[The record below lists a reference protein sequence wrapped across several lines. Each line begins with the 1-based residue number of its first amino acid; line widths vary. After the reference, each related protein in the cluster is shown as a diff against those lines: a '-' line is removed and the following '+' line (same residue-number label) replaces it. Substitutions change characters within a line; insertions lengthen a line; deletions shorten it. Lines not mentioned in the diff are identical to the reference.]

1 MRVTDHPTML
11 RDGSAMGAMSG
22 VSAALLAAAGFT
34 GAPAVTVMGAAVA
47 DLWADLGQR
56 WRIEE
61 QYTKAYPVCRWAQP
75 AVEAV
80 LSLRQAAG
88 DAALRPDQV
97 KRVMVHSFAEAVRL
111 ATRRPATTDEAQYSL
126 PFPVTAA
133 LVHGRLGVAEIDG
146 AGDRKSTR
154 LNSS

>member
-1 MRVTDHPTML
+1 ML
-11 RDGSAMGAMSG
+11 KDGSAMGAMSG

-34 GAPAVTVMGAAVA
+34 GAPAVTVMGEAVA

-88 DAALRPDQV
+88 DAALRQDQV
-97 KRVMVHSFAEAVRL
+97 KRV
-111 ATRRPATTDEAQYSL
+111 
-126 PFPVTAA
+126 
-133 LVHGRLGVAEIDG
+133 I
-146 AGDRKSTR
+146 DRKSTR
-154 LNSS
+154 LNSSH

>member
-1 MRVTDHPTML
+1 MMRVIDHPTML
-11 RDGSAMGAMSG
+11 KDGSAMGAMSG

-75 AVEAV
+75 AAEAV
-80 LSLRQAAG
+80 LSPRQAAG
-88 DAALRPDQV
+88 AAALRPDQV
-97 KRVMVHSFAEAVRL
+97 KGGMGHRFAEAVRR
-111 ATRRPATTDEAQYSL
+111 ATRASVTHDERPGLTENRRWGKEGDEK
-126 PFPVTAA
+126 
-133 LVHGRLGVAEIDG
+133 GN
-146 AGDRKSTR
+146 K
-154 LNSS
+154 